1 MRSSVVL
8 PQPEGPSSA
17 KNSFCAMSSETLS
30 TAMTP
35 PGNFLVTLRMETI
48 GSVMIQPLPA
58 FGGAWSFIARTVA
71 TTVMTIS
78 TVEAALIS
86 GETPRRTSE

>member
-1 MRSSVVL
+1 M
-8 PQPEGPSSA
+8 
-17 KNSFCAMSSETLS
+17 
-30 TAMTP
+30 
-35 PGNFLVTLRMETI
+35 
-48 GSVMIQPLPA
+48 
-58 FGGAWSFIARTVA
+58 ARTVA